1 MNSEGDHMKLRMK
14 LDRNRYETMLKDLD
28 KMYEKGEV
36 SSETYQEMKKKYEE
50 KLKELEELH
59 SEEEGEL
66 ELEFEELG
74 EELENLGERISLK
87 VEKAVSKAM
96 QNVQKIGGQIPNSFD
111 YGEYFTAEDVHEGS
125 FDTDHVTI
133 DFATFNGR
141 IDLKTWEK
149 DTYEV
154 VVTKKVRS
162 HSAERAQ
169 ERLDAIRANFEHQK
183 NGQDV
188 LKLHVSEKEDAV
200 SISGS
205 FPRTVK
211 GGLISKDHPIIYD
224 LNLKSVNGRIAT
236 NGMDTGEATLETVNG
251 RIEIGKIRSHN
262 LVAQTVNGRVSL
274 EDTEMETGD
283 ISTEN
288 GRAELINTS
297 GKTVTASTEN
307 GSLRGRISFEHAE
320 LKTENGSLRI
330 SPQGAGEYQLRTDV
344 GSIKI
349 TIERDIPYEIDA
361 RTSMGKIAVAP
372 DLEVFSKEKH
382 HISLKSTNLDE
393 AEEKLSITA
402 RTDIGSI
409 KIM

>member
-1 MNSEGDHMKLRMK
+1 
-14 LDRNRYETMLKDLD
+14 
-28 KMYEKGEV
+28 
-36 SSETYQEMKKKYEE
+36 MKKKYEE
-50 KLKELEELH
+50 KLKELEERY
-59 SEEEGEL
+59 SEEEREL

-74 EELENLGERISLK
+74 EELGNLGERISLK

-96 QNVQKIGGQIPNSFD
+96 KNVQEIVGQIPNSFD

-141 IDLKTWEK
+141 IDLKTWDQ

-154 VVTKKVRS
+154 VVAKKVRS
-162 HSAERAQ
+162 HSAEKAQ
-169 ERLDAIRANFEHQK
+169 ERLDAIEANFEHQK

-200 SISGS
+200 SISGY
-205 FPRTVK
+205 FPKTAK
-211 GGLISKDHPIIYD
+211 GGIMSRDHSIIYD
-224 LNLKSVNGRIAT
+224 LNLKSVNGRILAT
-236 NGMDTGEATLETVNG
+236 GMDTGEAKLETVNG
-251 RIEIGKIRSHN
+251 RIEAGKIRSDN
-262 LVAQTVNGRVSL
+262 LVAQTVNGRMSL
-274 EDTEMETGD
+274 EDIEMEKGE

-288 GRAELINTS
+288 GRMELINTR

-307 GSLRGRISFEHAE
+307 GSLRGKVSFEHAE
-320 LKTENGSLRI
+320 LKTENGSLKI
-330 SPQGAGEYQLRTDV
+330 SPRGAGEYQLRADV

-349 TIERDIPYEIDA
+349 YVDRDIPYEIDA

-382 HISLKSTNLDE
+382 QIALRSTNLDE
-393 AEEKLSITA
+393 AEEKLFITA

-409 KIM
+409 KIK